1 MARVL
6 RTPLLHFLLIGG
18 ALLGLRTW
26 WWPEASGQSR
36 PRIVIGPADL
46 ARLRE
51 GWVEEHG
58 APPGRAA
65 EHALVRDAID
75 EEILYREAL
84 ARGFDRQDET
94 VRERLVRLG
103 GFVGE
108 ETGDRNSLERVARR
122 LGLERSDLV
131 IRRHLV
137 EMMRLAAGWVGPD
150 ELPSEG
156 NLEAYRVEH
165 AAEYAPPPRI
175 RLTQVYLSGDARG
188 AHLAADASAL
198 LADLRRSGSG
208 PTDAAARG
216 DAFIR
221 GAEFDGS
228 RADLER
234 TFGPGFAAAVDGQ
247 PLGTWVG
254 PLTSSY
260 GLHLVWIDGREPAP
274 TPSLASV
281 RGRLL
286 QRWLEERSE
295 RRREETMQALRSRY
309 DIEITA
315 Y

>member
-6 RTPLLHFLLIGG
+6 RAPLLHFLLIGG

-26 WWPEASGQSR
+26 WWPEGSGESR

-51 GWVEEHG
+51 GWAEEHG

-84 ARGFDRQDET
+84 ARGFDRQDGT

-108 ETGDRNSLERVARR
+108 ETGDRNSLERAARR

-150 ELPSEG
+150 DLPSEAD
-156 NLEAYRVEH
+156 LEVYRAAH
-165 AAEYAPPPRI
+165 AAELAPPTRV
-175 RLTQVYLSGDARG
+175 RMTQVYLSADAHG
-188 AHLAADASAL
+188 ARLAADASAL
-198 LADLRRSGSG
+198 LDDLRRSGRA
-208 PTDAAARG
+208 PADAARRG

-221 GAEFDGS
+221 GAQFDGS
-228 RADLER
+228 RTDLER
-234 TFGPGFAAAVDGQ
+234 AFGPGFAAALDGQ
-247 PLGTWVG
+247 PLRTWVG

-260 GLHLVWIDGREPAP
+260 GLHLVWIDEREPAP
-274 TPSLASV
+274 TPSFASV

-286 QRWLEERSE
+286 QRWLQERSE
-295 RRREETMQALRSRY
+295 RRREETMQALRARY
-309 DIEITA
+309 DVEVA
-315 Y
+315 AH